1 MQPPREYFRWFLL
14 PVLAISCFALRC
26 LAQPS
31 PQSEFEPAALVNPLI
46 GTANSGNTFPGAV
59 LPFGMVAFSPE
70 ELLPGPGRGVPPG
83 GYAYS
88 ATQVR
93 GFSLTHLSGA
103 GCAGSGDFLFMPL
116 TAAVK
121 ESPVRDVRDPA
132 YLSELR
138 HDSERAAAGYYSVQ
152 LENGVRVELSATP
165 RTGAARF
172 TFPAGQPATL
182 LIRSAD
188 NETLSTDS
196 HVSVDPKR
204 RTVRGWLQSGG
215 FCRGGPPSS
224 YDAYYKI
231 FFVAHFDQQFTDYGT
246 WKDAT
251 VQPGSQSSSGGTAME
266 GDGAQGR
273 GSGAY
278 VSFANAAG
286 TIVEVRVGI
295 SYVSEANAEANL
307 RVESPEGLSFRS
319 IRARAFTAWN
329 AALGTIQ
336 VSGGSREQ
344 QTVFYTALYHAL
356 LHMNLAS
363 DVNGE
368 YRGMDEEIHRVA
380 KPQTAQYA
388 NFSGWDVYRS
398 QVQLVAL
405 LFPRIA
411 GDMAQSLL
419 NQADQWGCWSRW
431 THETGAAN
439 VMNGDPSAP
448 AIAEIA
454 AFAGDG
460 FAVKPAYESLLRTAT
475 TPHEGHRCSRPHL
488 EQWLTLHYLTAA
500 NQRHDNSAAD
510 TLEFSTADFALS
522 QLAARLGRTAEKKQL
537 LARAQYWKNLF
548 NPNATPTEGFLQAR
562 NPDGTWKSFDPA
574 STDGFVEGTGA
585 QYLWMVPFNVH
596 ELFRMLG
603 GNEAAIRRLDDFF
616 HDEQGNWALL
626 NGKLHPGFDNEPCLE
641 TPWLYDFAGAPYK
654 TQQAVRAIL
663 DTLWHDTPGGIPGN
677 DDLGEMSSWYVW
689 AALGMYP
696 EIPGRAELVLASPLF
711 PEAEIHRQSGT
722 IRIKARRQNT
732 SAFFIES
739 LRVNGRA
746 WTRPWLPAAFIRQ
759 GGTLEFALSGQAYPT
774 WGALANQ
781 APPSFEIR

>member
-1 MQPPREYFRWFLL
+1 M
-14 PVLAISCFALRC
+14 
-26 LAQPS
+26 
-31 PQSEFEPAALVNPLI
+31 
-46 GTANSGNTFPGAV
+46 
-59 LPFGMVAFSPE
+59 
-70 ELLPGPGRGVPPG
+70 
-83 GYAYS
+83 
-88 ATQVR
+88 
-93 GFSLTHLSGA
+93 
-103 GCAGSGDFLFMPL
+103 
-116 TAAVK
+116 
-121 ESPVRDVRDPA
+121 
-132 YLSELR
+132 
-138 HDSERAAAGYYSVQ
+138 Q
-152 LENGVRVELSATP
+152 LENGVQVELSATP

-172 TFPAGQPATL
+172 TFPAGQPAAL

-196 HVSVDPKR
+196 HVTIDPKR
-204 RTVRGWLQSGG
+204 RTVSGWLQSGG
-215 FCRGGPPSS
+215 FCRGGLPSS

-231 FFVAHFDQQFTDYGT
+231 FFVAHFDQPFAAYGT

-251 VQPGSQSSSGGTAME
+251 VRPDSQSSSGGTAIE
-266 GDGAQGR
+266 GDDAQGR

-286 TIVEVRVGI
+286 TVVEVRIGI

-319 IRARAFTAWN
+319 IRARASTAWN
-329 AALGTIQ
+329 AALGTID
-336 VSGGSREQ
+336 VKGGTREQ

-368 YRGMDEEIHRVA
+368 YRGMDEKTHRVA

-411 GDMAQSLL
+411 SDMAQSLL
-419 NQADQWGCWSRW
+419 NQADEWGCWSRW

-460 FAVKPAYESLLRTAT
+460 FAVKQAYESLLGSAT

-500 NQRHDNSAAD
+500 NGGHDTSAAD

-522 QLAARLGRTAEKKQL
+522 QLAARLGRAAEEKEL

-548 NPNATPTEGFLQAR
+548 NRNATPTEGFLQAK
-562 NPDGTWKSFDPA
+562 NPNGTWKTFDPA

-585 QYLWMVPFNVH
+585 QYLWMVPFNVR
-596 ELFRMLG
+596 ELFRLLG
-603 GNEAAIRRLDDFF
+603 GNQEAVRRLDSFF
-616 HDEQGNWALL
+616 HDSQSNWALL

-654 TQQAVRAIL
+654 TQQTVRAIL

-722 IRIKARRQNT
+722 IRINARPQNA

-739 LRVNGRA
+739 LHVNGRV
-746 WTRPWLPAAFIRQ
+746 WTSPWLPASFVRR
-759 GGTLEFALSGQAYPT
+759 GGTLVFTQSSRPHRE
-774 WGALANQ
+774 WGAAQ
-781 APPSFEIR
+781 ADAPPSFDFH